1 MREFGKSS
9 GVFLKKQMASIA
21 SYYDHLVDQ
30 FGHDPRAV
38 DAGSWETLRQRYG
51 VLRAALPAGCR
62 SVLEVGCGLG
72 DLGHFLHRRIP
83 SVRYTGMDVSSRMI
97 EEGRR
102 VHPRLDL
109 RQGNV
114 LDRSLGGVYDAV
126 LAQGIF
132 YRLGPE
138 AERLSFQLIKKMFS
152 KARRVAAFCAISTWA
167 DRKNKQEFYV
177 DPVWLLAQC
186 RRLTRFLVLRHEYHP
201 GDVAVYLYKRK
212 EDLPWKNG

>member
-1 MREFGKSS
+1 M
-9 GVFLKKQMASIA
+9 VSIA
-21 SYYDHLVDQ
+21 SYYDQLVDR
-30 FGHDPRAV
+30 FGHNPRAV
-38 DAGSWETLRQRYG
+38 DAGSWKSLRKRYG
-51 VLRAALPAGCR
+51 VLSAAIPVGCR

-72 DLGHFLHRRIP
+72 DLGQYLHREFP
-83 SVRYTGMDVSSRMI
+83 LMRYTGIDVSPRMI
-97 EEGRR
+97 EEGHR

-114 LDRSLGGVYDAV
+114 LDRSLTGSYDVV

-138 AERLSFQLIKKMFS
+138 AERKSFQLIKKMVS
-152 KARRVAAFCAISTWA
+152 KARRVVAFCAISTWA
-167 DRKNKQEFYV
+167 DRRNSSEFYV
-177 DPVWLLAQC
+177 DPAWLVTQC
-186 RRLTRFLVLRHEYHP
+186 RRLTRFLALRHDYHP

>member
-1 MREFGKSS
+1 M
-9 GVFLKKQMASIA
+9 KKQGDSIA
-21 SYYDHLVDQ
+21 SYYDHLVDR

-38 DAGSWETLRQRYG
+38 DAGSWKSLRRRYG
-51 VLRAALPAGCR
+51 VLSAAIPVGCK

-72 DLGHFLHRRIP
+72 DLGKFLHQKLP
-83 SVRYTGMDVSSRMI
+83 PMRYTGIDVSPRMI
-97 EEGRR
+97 EEGHR

-109 RQGNV
+109 RHGNV
-114 LDRSLGGVYDAV
+114 LDRSLTGSYDAV

-138 AERLSFQLIKKMFS
+138 AKRLSFQLIKKMFS

-167 DRKNKQEFYV
+167 DRKNPHEFYM
-177 DPVWLLAQC
+177 DPAWLVTQC
-186 RRLTRFLVLRHEYHP
+186 RRLTRFLVLRHDYHP

>member
-1 MREFGKSS
+1 M
-9 GVFLKKQMASIA
+9 
-21 SYYDHLVDQ
+21 
-30 FGHDPRAV
+30 
-38 DAGSWETLRQRYG
+38 
-51 VLRAALPAGCR
+51 
-62 SVLEVGCGLG
+62 
-72 DLGHFLHRRIP
+72 
-83 SVRYTGMDVSSRMI
+83 RYTGIDVSSRMI

-167 DRKNKQEFYV
+167 DRKNEQEFYV
-177 DPVWLLAQC
+177 DPVWLIAQC

-201 GDVAVYLYKRK
+201 GDVAVYLYEKGKRTSHGKTVKKTLGYRFAATSRTGK
-212 EDLPWKNG
+212 EMSYLTRLEQRVADSPFSNVEKMMNFPL